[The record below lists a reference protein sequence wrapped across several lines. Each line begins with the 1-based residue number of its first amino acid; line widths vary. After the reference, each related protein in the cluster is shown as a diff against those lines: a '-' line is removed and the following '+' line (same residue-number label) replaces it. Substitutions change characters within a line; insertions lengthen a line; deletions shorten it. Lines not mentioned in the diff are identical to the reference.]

1 MCSRCLK
8 IPRWLKSI
16 KLLTEDEYC
25 NLVCDII
32 EILPKSTTIHRVGGS
47 GLSTTL
53 IAPLWARNKFET
65 MNKIDRILWE
75 RDTYQGEKYK
85 IILKQLIF
93 C

>member
-1 MCSRCLK
+1 MS
-8 IPRWLKSI
+8 
-16 KLLTEDEYC
+16 
-25 NLVCDII
+25 I

-85 IILKQLIF
+85 IILK
-93 C
+93 